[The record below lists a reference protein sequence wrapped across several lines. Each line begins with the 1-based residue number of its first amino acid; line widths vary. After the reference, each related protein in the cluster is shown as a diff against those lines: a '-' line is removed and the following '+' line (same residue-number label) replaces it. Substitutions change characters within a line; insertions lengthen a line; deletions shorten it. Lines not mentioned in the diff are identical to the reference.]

1 LEQARER
8 LQRRSTLE
16 ATFGFAGAKAGKKNP
31 PVMGRKAPLV
41 VHRLSLAEQRV
52 LASFLSGRLPAG
64 QVHNEL
70 ERARLTPE
78 PATPAPSPSAT
89 PVPAVAA

>member
-1 LEQARER
+1 
-8 LQRRSTLE
+8 
-16 ATFGFAGAKAGKKNP
+16 
-31 PVMGRKAPLV
+31 MGRKPAHLV

-64 QVHNEL
+64 QIHTEL

-78 PATPAPSPSAT
+78 PATDPAAPSAT